1 MKINNRFYDLNAFVM
16 LACLVVTKSAVAGP
30 PFVTDDPE
38 PVAEKSW
45 EVNYAV
51 SKTWAHHSIS
61 AAVPSIDINYGLT
74 NNIQLHAQPRY
85 SHLTEVTDKQAG
97 FDNTEIGVKYRFLHQ
112 EQEGSEFMLGIYPML
127 QLPTG
132 DKQLGDAS
140 GRVQAFLPVWAQLN
154 TEKWTFYGGAG
165 YRINNYT
172 DGKNSWFFGG
182 TALYEV
188 NEKLKLGG
196 EVFRESATVQDENH
210 TSGFNLGGIYNM
222 KKDYALLFSAG
233 RALNNVSETNKLSGF
248 LAIQVIY

>member
-1 MKINNRFYDLNAFVM
+1 MKINTIFYNLKTFVIVP
-16 LACLVVTKSAVAGP
+16 CLVAAESAVAGP

-51 SKTWAHHSIS
+51 SKAWARNSTS
-61 AAVPSIDINYGLT
+61 VAVPSIDINYGLT

-85 SHLTEVTDKQAG
+85 SYLTEGEDKQTG
-97 FDNTEIGVKYRFLHQ
+97 FDNTEIGVKYRFLHR
-112 EQEGSEFMLGIYPML
+112 EQGSSEFMLGIYPML

-132 DKQLGDAS
+132 DKKLGDAS

-154 TEKWTFYGGAG
+154 TGKWIFYGGTG

-172 DGKNSWFFGG
+172 YGKNSWFFGG

-188 NEKLKLGG
+188 NEKLMLGG
-196 EVFRESATVQDENH
+196 EVFRESANAQDANH
-210 TSGFNLGGIYNM
+210 TSGFNLGGIYNV
-222 KKDYALLFSAG
+222 KKDYSLLFSAG
-233 RALNNVSETNKLSGF
+233 RALNNISETNKLSGF
-248 LAIQVIY
+248 LALQVIY